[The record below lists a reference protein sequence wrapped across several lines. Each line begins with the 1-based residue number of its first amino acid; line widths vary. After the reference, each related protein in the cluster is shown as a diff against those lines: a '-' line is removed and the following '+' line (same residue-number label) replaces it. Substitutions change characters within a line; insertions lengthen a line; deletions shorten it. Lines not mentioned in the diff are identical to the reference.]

1 MTYLYKNCG
10 NTSAIL
16 YSIITS
22 KEESESILAHNKK
35 QISLNIYSIIVICVS
50 RGRTTRLHHKGILFV
65 TFLAKISRSRI
76 LQSDKIGRN
85 SMQLIS
91 KKRVN
96 KRYHGLNFFQF

>member
-35 QISLNIYSIIVICVS
+35 QISLNIYS
-50 RGRTTRLHHKGILFV
+50 
-65 TFLAKISRSRI
+65 
-76 LQSDKIGRN
+76 N
-85 SMQLIS
+85 
-91 KKRVN
+91 N
-96 KRYHGLNFFQF
+96 